1 VERQTAGEVKI
12 KGDAARIHD
21 ASGAVRRGIGFVSGD
36 RNRESVFPI
45 LSICENLYS
54 AKMSYGGMFG
64 FISEGRMRS
73 SAQKIVDDY
82 GIKIGRVTDP
92 ISSLSGGNQQ
102 KVVFGRWILVAPD
115 ILLLDDP
122 TKGVDGAAR
131 RELHNFLKDAA
142 DKGMTVIISSSDN
155 DELLDISER
164 IYVFYEGKIHGVLAG
179 GDKTEEK
186 LISAMMGLMM
196 RRAR

>member
-1 VERQTAGEVKI
+1 MC
-12 KGDAARIHD
+12 
-21 ASGAVRRGIGFVSGD
+21 
-36 RNRESVFPI
+36 PI